1 MITDYT
7 IGSLRM
13 MNMRSFI
20 QKLIN
25 NSWPQQLITSIK
37 IGHVLV
43 SKTSVK
49 HCQFKKPGGGGAA
62 FHFSPRGERG

>member
-7 IGSLRM
+7 NGSLRM
-13 MNMRSFI
+13 INTRSFI

-25 NSWPQQLITSIK
+25 NSWTQQLITSIK

-49 HCQFKKPGGGGAA
+49 HCQLKKPGGGGGGGIS
-62 FHFSPRGERG
+62 FQS